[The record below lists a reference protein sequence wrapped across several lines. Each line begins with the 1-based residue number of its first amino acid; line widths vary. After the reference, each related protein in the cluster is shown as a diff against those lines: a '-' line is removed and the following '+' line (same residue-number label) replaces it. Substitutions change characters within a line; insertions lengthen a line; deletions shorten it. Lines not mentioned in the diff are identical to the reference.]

1 MHAWFEGGGRVSA
14 RRPRYLFFASPKKS
28 TQKKGDP
35 QSATPSRCEGVNLHR
50 VGCGV
55 RRGTHCAAVQLRSD
69 SHGESE
75 HEARA
80 LRRACHPAT
89 APTQAQPAGGGQPNI
104 QTTEQPDIHSGHCCA
119 RPRLRSARRLRPRS
133 GGRAKQWPV
142 WMFCPPCP
150 SGGAVERRVWRIWA
164 RVCLCPAQGRVLS
177 ETTSN
182 PSTAGCPVAKRRGRR
197 LGVAF
202 SLVTFFWRSKR
213 KLLARRATPGLR
225 PQQRHAIQ
233 SATTRKRYEINSY
246 HRISHQ
252 RIQPKNQ
259 NITPAQPPPDKPSSP
274 QGQTP
279 SEHAQPLPPTGVL
292 PPPTPPWSPETRC
305 CRNSNTSR

>member
-69 SHGESE
+69 IHGESV

-133 GGRAKQWPV
+133 GGASEAMACVDVLPPVPLWMRRGAQGLADQGSRVSERRA
-142 WMFCPPCP
+142 
-150 SGGAVERRVWRIWA
+150 AARVERDLVK
-164 RVCLCPAQGRVLS
+164 P
-177 ETTSN
+177 EH
-182 PSTAGCPVAKRRGRR
+182 RR
-197 LGVAF
+197 LPRSVSAGDADSGVAL
-202 SLVTFFWRSKR
+202 SLVPFFRRRER
-213 KLLARRATPGLR
+213 KGLACRATPGLR
-225 PQQRHAIQ
+225 P
-233 SATTRKRYEINSY
+233 
-246 HRISHQ
+246 
-252 RIQPKNQ
+252 
-259 NITPAQPPPDKPSSP
+259 
-274 QGQTP
+274 
-279 SEHAQPLPPTGVL
+279 
-292 PPPTPPWSPETRC
+292 
-305 CRNSNTSR
+305 